1 MYDMATP
8 ESPPGSSPGS
18 PPVVDLWTRQPP
30 GSRKP
35 RYTLDQIAEA
45 AMRIADTEG
54 IDALSMRR
62 LAAELGAGTMTL
74 YHYVR
79 GKDEL
84 LALVTDRVMGELIVP
99 DGEFPEGWR
108 AAMTAIAHRT
118 RQAMLRHP
126 WVFDIA
132 EDPSIGPN
140 GARHFDQ
147 SMQAVAELPLS
158 LEDRLDI
165 LTTVDAYV
173 FGFCL
178 EARNDTQFQTPDA
191 SRAVV
196 DYTIE
201 LTKSGDYPQLSAL
214 VAELGTDALWRRLHD
229 YGQDESRFDR
239 ALSRLLDGF
248 ERDLL
253 SGAT

>member
-1 MYDMATP
+1 MYDMATVEPNEP
-8 ESPPGSSPGS
+8 EQPRR
-18 PPVVDLWTRQPP
+18 PVQAIDLWTREPP

-35 RYTLDQIAEA
+35 RFTLDQIAEA

-54 IDALSMRR
+54 VDALSMRR

-99 DGEFPEGWR
+99 ADEFPDGWR
-108 AAMTAIAHRT
+108 EAMTTIAQRT
-118 RQAMLRHP
+118 RRAILRHA

-132 EDPSIGPN
+132 DEPGIGPN

-147 SMQAVAELPLS
+147 SLQAVASLPLS

-173 FGFCL
+173 FGYCL
-178 EARNDTQFQTPDA
+178 EARNNAQFDA
-191 SRAVV
+191 PEGSRAFV

-201 LTKSGDYPQLSAL
+201 LTKTGDYPQIAAL
-214 VAELGTDALWRRLHD
+214 VAERGAEGVWRTM
-229 YGQDESRFDR
+229 YTYNQDEARFDR
-239 ALSRLLDGF
+239 ALSRLLDGI
-248 ERDLL
+248 ERDLM
-253 SGAT
+253 

>member
-1 MYDMATP
+1 MYDMARAEKATAEKDDP
-8 ESPPGSSPGS
+8 AQAI
-18 PPVVDLWTRQPP
+18 DLWTRQPP

-45 AMRIADTEG
+45 AMRIADAEG

-84 LALVTDRVMGELIVP
+84 LALVTDRVMAELIVP
-99 DGEFPEGWR
+99 DDEFPEGWR
-108 AAMTAIAHRT
+108 EAMTTIAR
-118 RQAMLRHP
+118 RSRDAMLRHP

-132 EDPSIGPN
+132 EEPAAGPN

-147 SMQAVAELPLS
+147 SLQAVASLPLS
-158 LEDRLDI
+158 LTDRVDI
-165 LTTVDAYV
+165 LSTVDAYV
-173 FGFCL
+173 FGYCL
-178 EARNDTQFQTPDA
+178 EARNDSRFDFPEV
-191 SRAVV
+191 SRAMV

-201 LTKSGDYPQLSAL
+201 LTKTGDYPQLSAL
-214 VAELGTDALWRRLHD
+214 IAEHGPEGLWREL
-229 YGQDESRFDR
+229 YTYSQDESRFDR
-239 ALSRLLDGF
+239 ALSRLLDGIA
-248 ERDLL
+248 RDLQV
-253 SGAT
+253 T

>member
-1 MYDMATP
+1 MSAEKGEPAPAQVM
-8 ESPPGSSPGS
+8 
-18 PPVVDLWTRQPP
+18 DLWTRRPP

-35 RYTLDQIAEA
+35 RFTLDQIAEA

-99 DGEFPEGWR
+99 DDEFPEGWR
-108 AAMTAIAHRT
+108 EAMTTIAR
-118 RQAMLRHP
+118 RSRDAMLRHP
-126 WVFDIA
+126 WVFDVA
-132 EDPSIGPN
+132 EEPSIGPN

-147 SMQAVAELPLS
+147 SLQAVASLPVS
-158 LEDRLDI
+158 LQDRLDI

-173 FGFCL
+173 FGYCL
-178 EARNDTQFQTPDA
+178 EARNDSRFDFPEV
-191 SRAVV
+191 SRAMVE
-196 DYTIE
+196 YTVE
-201 LTKSGDYPQLSAL
+201 LTRTGVYPQLSAL
-214 VAELGTDALWRRLHD
+214 IAEHGAEALWHEL
-229 YGQDESRFDR
+229 YTYNQDDSRFDR
-239 ALSRLLDGF
+239 ALSRLLDGI
-248 ERDLL
+248 ERDL
-253 SGAT
+253 SVT

>member
-8 ESPPGSSPGS
+8 EAKPE
-18 PPVVDLWTRQPP
+18 VAQAMDLWTRQPP

-45 AMRIADTEG
+45 GMRIADTEG
-54 IDALSMRR
+54 VDALSMRR

-84 LALVTDRVMGELIVP
+84 LALVTDRAMGEVIVP
-99 DGEFPEGWR
+99 DDEFPDGWR
-108 AAMTAIAHRT
+108 EAMTTIAHRT
-118 RQAMLRHP
+118 RRAMLRHP

-132 EDPSIGPN
+132 EEPAAGPN

-147 SMQAVAELPLS
+147 SLQAVSSLPLS
-158 LEDRLDI
+158 LADRVDI
-165 LTTVDAYV
+165 LSTIDAYV
-173 FGFCL
+173 FGYCL
-178 EARNDTQFQTPDA
+178 EARNDSRFDFPEV
-191 SRAVV
+191 SRAMV

-201 LTKSGDYPQLSAL
+201 LTKTGDYPQLSAL
-214 VAELGTDALWRRLHD
+214 IAEHGAEGLWREL
-229 YGQDESRFDR
+229 YTYSQDDTRFDR
-239 ALSRLLDGF
+239 ALSRLLNGI
-248 ERDLL
+248 ERDLDVP
-253 SGAT
+253 